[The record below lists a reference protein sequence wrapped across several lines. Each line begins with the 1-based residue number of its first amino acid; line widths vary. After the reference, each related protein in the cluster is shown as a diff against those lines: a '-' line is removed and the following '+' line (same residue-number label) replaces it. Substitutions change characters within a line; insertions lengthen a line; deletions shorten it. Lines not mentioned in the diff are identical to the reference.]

1 MAMTKCKECGGEV
14 STKASAC
21 PKCGAVVKRTGCLT
35 WIVAGFAPA
44 PSKPKSPEEQAREQG
59 IARASVAAKALRQA
73 ARNPDSFVL
82 EKALV
87 MPNGAACLEYR
98 AQNGFGGMSR
108 EQAVVPADS
117 DKLLATGAGGF
128 DSAWNSQCAGK
139 TGADVTYQVRQ
150 YMKLI

>member
-1 MAMTKCKECGGEV
+1 
-14 STKASAC
+14 
-21 PKCGAVVKRTGCLT
+21 VVKRTGCLT
-35 WIVAGFAPA
+35 WIVAGFAAIILVSVIGSLTREPTEIAAPA